1 MNVLIITPCPLIN
14 LVYERIE
21 EVNFAY
27 EMFLKITFL
36 PIFFLSSLPSNSQD
50 INKIIDDFTD
60 NPERRR
66 QVYIEQVMGGVSE
79 GMASVRL

>member
-1 MNVLIITPCPLIN
+1 MKVLIITPCPLIN

>member
-1 MNVLIITPCPLIN
+1 MKVLIITPCPLIN

-21 EVNFAY
+21 EVNLAY

-36 PIFFLSSLPSNSQD
+36 SIFFLFFLPSNSQD

-60 NPERRR
+60 NLERR
-66 QVYIEQVMGGVSE
+66 
-79 GMASVRL
+79 